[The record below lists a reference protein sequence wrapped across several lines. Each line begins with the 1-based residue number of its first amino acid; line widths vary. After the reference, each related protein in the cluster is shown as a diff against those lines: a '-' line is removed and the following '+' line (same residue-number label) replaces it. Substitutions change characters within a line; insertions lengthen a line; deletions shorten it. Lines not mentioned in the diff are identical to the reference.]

1 MYSSPLQQYY
11 RLPQAH
17 QPFSLQQLLPAPHYR
32 QFYRERGQFFNH
44 PYLSRRMAHNYHHQ
58 RFFAQAPTVQAHP
71 LAVRLQ
77 GLLSMSI
84 SQISLISATE
94 IHTLRAYRDQ
104 SHALYMQWAYTQPNP
119 AERLDQLDDW
129 RYKTD
134 VAFQKWLDCFEANH
148 ALQQREVEQSKAS
161 ADFKGALHLKD
172 MAYEKSSTSEV
183 DAANRPKIENWRNR
197 VTDSNLVDEPS
208 DDEDLQEYRLGA
220 AAQVNRDHVNYLE
233 AAENHGY
240 VIQWAVKPAKKRART
255 TSEQEE
261 NREKE
266 ASASSVAKRAK
277 ASPQGENNEMLE
289 DPLPDRTRKHSR
301 H

>member
-1 MYSSPLQQYY
+1 
-11 RLPQAH
+11 
-17 QPFSLQQLLPAPHYR
+17 
-32 QFYRERGQFFNH
+32 
-44 PYLSRRMAHNYHHQ
+44 
-58 RFFAQAPTVQAHP
+58 
-71 LAVRLQ
+71 
-77 GLLSMSI
+77 MSI

-104 SHALYMQWAYTQPNP
+104 SHALYMQWAYTHPNP

-134 VAFQKWLDCFEANH
+134 VVFQKWLDCFEANH

-233 AAENHGY
+233 AAENRGY
-240 VIQWAVKPAKKRART
+240 VVQWTVKPAKKRART
-255 TSEQEE
+255 PSEQEE
-261 NREKE
+261 NRERE

-277 ASPQGENNEMLE
+277 ASPQGENNAMLE